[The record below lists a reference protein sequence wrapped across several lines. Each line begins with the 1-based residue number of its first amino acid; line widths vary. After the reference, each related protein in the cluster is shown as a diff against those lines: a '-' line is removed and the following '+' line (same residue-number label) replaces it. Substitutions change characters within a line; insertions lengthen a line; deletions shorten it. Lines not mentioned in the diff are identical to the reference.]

1 LLPGF
6 IICLRITR
14 DTDNL
19 RINFALSGTGIESHL
34 IEEIK
39 KKLCYFGNVIEKRGL
54 LFGERTTSGRRERG
68 RRGIERQC
76 CQMDLPGVFMLCC
89 QVRLQFSLEDF
100 PPTRHRPI
108 IVQYRVAP
116 KKLHFFHIHYIY
128 GTVQNKVKQILPL
141 HGLLNTVIHVLT
153 FISRSST
160 HISHS
165 VITQVPFSYSIFSSV
180 SSSVSILFT
189 G

>member
-1 LLPGF
+1 
-6 IICLRITR
+6 LRKEDCYLEKER
-14 DTDNL
+14 LQVVEKEEGVESKDNV
-19 RINFALSGTGIESHL
+19 AKWT
-34 IEEIK
+34 
-39 KKLCYFGNVIEKRGL
+39 CRGY
-54 LFGERTTSGRRERG
+54 
-68 RRGIERQC
+68 
-76 CQMDLPGVFMLCC
+76 LCC
-89 QVRLQFSLEDF
+89 AAKFVYSSLWRTFHQQDTALLLYNTEW
-100 PPTRHRPI
+100 PP
-108 IVQYRVAP
+108 Q
-116 KKLHFFHIHYIY
+116 KLHFFHIHYIY

-165 VITQVPFSYSIFSSV
+165 VITQVPLSYSIFSSV